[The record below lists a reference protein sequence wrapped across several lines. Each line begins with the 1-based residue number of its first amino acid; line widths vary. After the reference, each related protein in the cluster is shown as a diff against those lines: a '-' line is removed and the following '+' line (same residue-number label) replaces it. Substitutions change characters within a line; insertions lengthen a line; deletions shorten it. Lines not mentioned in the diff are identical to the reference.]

1 MNIEKK
7 MQEWSGAER
16 PDGGR
21 QQWKGGAGMSSSAA
35 MKFGEMLAK
44 VENIL
49 TVGEGG
55 PIFAWAA
62 PGDIAI
68 CGKAPED
75 FNGRVCLVKFPDE
88 ETSMICRLYK
98 DGENVRVGYMDD
110 YDIWRSYP
118 ADAVTLRYEVLA
130 VVHQYGPMEP
140 PKDDTAWKNRVALA
154 AWGALDKFCPED
166 YDQLRKHH
174 RGGHT
179 FETLAAAFSI
189 GYQAGIDEAERKIA
203 EAECGM
209 MDAIRLHELT
219 ALMCDGVL
227 KNALNHIGEL

>member
-1 MNIEKK
+1 
-7 MQEWSGAER
+7 
-16 PDGGR
+16 
-21 QQWKGGAGMSSSAA
+21 MSSSAIVE
-35 MKFGEMLAK
+35 FGKMLAK

-110 YDIWRSYP
+110 YDIWKSYP
-118 ADAVTLRYEVLA
+118 ADAITIRYEVLA
-130 VVHQYGPMEP
+130 VVHQYGSMEL
-140 PKDDTAWKNRVALA
+140 PKDDTAWKKRVELA
-154 AWGALDKFCPED
+154 AWGALDKFCLED

-189 GYQAGIDEAERKIA
+189 GFQAGIDETGRKIA
-203 EAECGM
+203 EAEREM
-209 MDAIRLHELT
+209 MDAIRLYELI
-219 ALMCDGVL
+219 ALIGDGVL
-227 KNALNHIGEL
+227 KDALNHIGGL